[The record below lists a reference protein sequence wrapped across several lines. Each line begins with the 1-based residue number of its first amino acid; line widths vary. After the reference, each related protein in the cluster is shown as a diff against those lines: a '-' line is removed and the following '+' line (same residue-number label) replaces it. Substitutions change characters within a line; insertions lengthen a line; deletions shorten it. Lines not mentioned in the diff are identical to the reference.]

1 MLVSASDF
9 TVSWLYS
16 PQYAHSIIQQSQF
29 CMQQTNLLF
38 LLRFF
43 SLFSLFSFLPHF
55 TSSSTQPW
63 AFPTFR
69 GVPWLILLNRW
80 TYRNWS
86 QIARRCYSPSGTTPS
101 AAASAPPTGIAHSSP
116 SVPAGCSS
124 SAVYSRQ
131 PIIKNP
137 EQLLQEDSRRRRG
150 VVLGKPH
157 NAQNFPRKTVHREQI
172 REEHRVDLDSKRR
185 QLVDLLELPSN
196 RGNGETWSM
205 KQRQKASCHFL
216 SSMQSRCAT
225 FG

>member
-1 MLVSASDF
+1 MTKPPRIDHYKHALLCQRFYGFLIIFSAIC
-9 TVSWLYS
+9 TLHNPTITILYATNKS
-16 PQYAHSIIQQSQF
+16 SISSS
-29 CMQQTNLLF
+29 LLLSF
-38 LLRFF
+38 LSFL
-43 SLFSLFSFLPHF
+43 SFLPHF

-86 QIARRCYSPSGTTPS
+86 QIARRCYSPSETTPS

-185 QLVDLLELPSN
+185 
-196 RGNGETWSM
+196 
-205 KQRQKASCHFL
+205 
-216 SSMQSRCAT
+216 
-225 FG
+225 